1 LSIDHG
7 QSSYVRN
14 IDVWD
19 FPGGPGITNPPPN
32 VRDMGLIPGRGTKL
46 PHATGEL
53 SLCST
58 TGEKQLRPD
67 AAK

>member
-1 LSIDHG
+1 MSIHYG

-19 FPGGPGITNPPPN
+19 FSGGPVIKNPPSN
-32 VRDMGLIPGRGTKL
+32 VRDMGLIPGRGIKL
-46 PHATGEL
+46 PHATGQL

-58 TGEKQLRPD
+58 TREKQLRPD